1 MDNKFYI
8 TISPDVRNDL
18 DKYFTPLKV
27 ELPAEEQPFNRLLQ
41 KMELYHDENAPT
53 FWNEF
58 KERIEYRYQ
67 DSMMLLY
74 MFERIEE
81 KDDRIEIF
89 YGTWTELI
97 RGLDKFNRV
106 FQYGT
111 VENTRSSN
119 EYTIRQAL
127 AGICQA
133 LNELNQ
139 WLNLNLPTIEIQD

>member
-53 FWNEF
+53 CWNEF